1 MSEWLPRRHC
11 GPESLL
17 VTDKLC
23 QHRDSDETAET
34 PDTADNHLEGLG
46 MGWTRPECSFLHEFV
61 LRKLHRRLGLRSLG
75 WGRDQPWSPACIGWC

>member
-1 MSEWLPRRHC
+1 MDPSHCLLRTNYVNIATVTRQRRHRTL
-11 GPESLL
+11 ESG
-17 VTDKLC
+17 
-23 QHRDSDETAET
+23 
-34 PDTADNHLEGLG
+34 DNHLEGLG